1 MENSSKALIMAGE
14 ILIAILVLSLIAYL
28 TVMFGQFSAGMHEKI
43 SESQRTE
50 FNSHFFNCEGR
61 SDITV
66 QDIVSIIHFAKQEND
81 SRELKYNDSSIYY
94 VSVKIDGVD
103 SFNKYSTAQE
113 YNDNNIEASINKF
126 IKDNNTKYFSCNIR
140 LSKSGNN
147 IVESVP
153 DLADIVTNDNTGL
166 VSSINF
172 VTVNSNIKNIINN
185 NK

>member
-1 MENSSKALIMAGE
+1 MKKYQNLKGPNLI
-14 ILIAILVLSLIAYL
+14 VFSL
-28 TVMFGQFSAGMHEKI
+28 
-43 SESQRTE
+43 
-50 FNSHFFNCEGR
+50 
-61 SDITV
+61 
-66 QDIVSIIHFAKQEND
+66 IHFAKQEND

-103 SFNKYSTAQE
+103 FFNKYSTAQE

-153 DLADIVTNDNTGL
+153 DLADIVTNDKTGL

>member
-103 SFNKYSTAQE
+103 FFNKYR
-113 YNDNNIEASINKF
+113 
-126 IKDNNTKYFSCNIR
+126 KDNNTKYFSCNIR

-153 DLADIVTNDNTGL
+153 DLADIVTNDKTGL